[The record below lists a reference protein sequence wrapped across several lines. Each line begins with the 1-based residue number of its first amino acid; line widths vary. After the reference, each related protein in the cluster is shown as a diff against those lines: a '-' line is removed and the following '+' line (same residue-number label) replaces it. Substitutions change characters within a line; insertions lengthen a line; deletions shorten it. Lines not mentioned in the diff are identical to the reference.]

1 MATQSLNPLVAAL
14 QQIGAD
20 LRAAGREWALIGGL
34 AIGARAEPRTTRDV
48 DLAVTVKSDKEAE
61 ALVFELQSRGY
72 QTITAIEQEAVGRLS
87 TVRLLP
93 PGEGKSGV
101 VIDLLFASSGIE
113 PEIVRAADHLEI
125 VAGLVAPVA
134 RTGHLIALKVLAR
147 DDRGRPQDLDDLRA
161 LLAEAGPED
170 VAETRTALRLIEER
184 GFQRGR
190 RLSED
195 FERLLAAPE
204 R

>member
-1 MATQSLNPLVAAL
+1 VAAPPLNPLVAAL
-14 QQIGAD
+14 HRIAAD

-48 DLAVTVKSDKEAE
+48 DLAVAVESDRDAE

-113 PEIVRAADHLEI
+113 PEIVRAAEKLEI

-134 RTGHLIALKVLAR
+134 RTGHLMALKVLAR

-170 VAETRTALRLIEER
+170 LAEARAALLLIEGR
-184 GFQRGR
+184 GYQRGR
-190 RLSED
+190 HLSDD
-195 FERLLAAPE
+195 FERLLVAPTE
-204 R
+204 

>member
-1 MATQSLNPLVAAL
+1 MATPPLNPLVAAL
-14 QQIGAD
+14 HRIASD

-34 AIGARAEPRTTRDV
+34 AIGARAEPRTTRDI
-48 DLAVTVKSDKEAE
+48 DLAVVVESDEEAE
-61 ALVFELQSRGY
+61 ALVFALQSLGY
-72 QTITAIEQEAVGRLS
+72 STISAIEQEAVGRLS

-93 PGEGKSGV
+93 PAEGRSGV

-113 PEIVRAADHLEI
+113 PEVVRAAEKLEI

-134 RTGHLIALKVLAR
+134 RSGHLMALKVLAR
-147 DDRGRPQDLDDLRA
+147 DDRSRPQDLDDLRA
-161 LLAEAGPED
+161 LLAEASPD
-170 VAETRTALRLIEER
+170 DIAEARAALHLIEAR

-195 FERLLAAPE
+195 FDRLLVGPPQ
-204 R
+204 

>member
-1 MATQSLNPLVAAL
+1 MAPPPLNPLTLAL
-14 QQIGAD
+14 RRIAGD

-48 DLAVTVKSDKEAE
+48 DLAVAVESDAEAE
-61 ALVFELQSRGY
+61 ALVFHLQSRGY
-72 QTITAIEQEAVGRLS
+72 RTLAAVEQEAVGRLS

-93 PGEGKSGV
+93 PGEGQLGV
-101 VIDLLFASSGIE
+101 LVDLLFASSGIE
-113 PEIVRAADHLEI
+113 PEVARAAETLEI
-125 VAGLVAPVA
+125 VSGLEVPVA
-134 RTGHLIALKVLAR
+134 RIGHLIALKVLAR

-170 VAETRTALRLIEER
+170 LAEAGAAVRLIEAR

-195 FERLLAAPE
+195 LERLLATSS
-204 R
+204 

>member
-1 MATQSLNPLVAAL
+1 VASPPLNPLTLTLRRIA
-14 QQIGAD
+14 AD

-48 DLAVTVKSDKEAE
+48 DLAVAVASDAEAE

-72 QTITAIEQEAVGRLS
+72 RTLAAVEQEAVGRLA

-93 PGEGKSGV
+93 PGEGQSGV
-101 VIDLLFASSGIE
+101 LVDLLFASSGIE
-113 PEIVRAADHLEI
+113 PEIAGAAEPLEI
-125 VAGLVAPVA
+125 VPGLEVPVA
-134 RTGHLIALKVLAR
+134 RIGHLMALKVLAR

-161 LLAEAGPED
+161 LIVEAGPED
-170 VAETRTALRLIEER
+170 LADAGAALRLIEAR
-184 GFQRGR
+184 GFHRGR

-195 FERLLAAPE
+195 FERLLATSS
-204 R
+204 